1 MARGWTPSVVPHP
14 WRKKSIDS
22 FTRTPDETIKLWD
35 SIGSRKSLLK
45 GCLLQFSPDRK
56 QIIPIDG
63 ATVEK
68 NNPKPWTS
76 FCDML
81 REYGSDQCLFGYF
94 DCSLMI
100 SSGEGSGL
108 SDRPMNRKI
117 FVVWV
122 PSKATIRDKMLS
134 SASRA
139 NFKNKIGQPE
149 YEWQL
154 FNEEDLEI
162 QSRIEFGLRKVRG
175 KITKFEGEPLKF

>member
-1 MARGWTPSVVPHP
+1 MLFSGVSV
-14 WRKKSIDS
+14 
-22 FTRTPDETIKLWD
+22 TDETIKLWD

-68 NNPKPWTS
+68 NDPKPWTT
-76 FCDML
+76 FCNML
-81 REYGSDQCLFGYF
+81 REYGYNQCLFGYF

-175 KITKFEGEPLKF
+175 KITKFEGEPL